1 MDLKQRF
8 ASVAIVGALAF
19 TGAFAAMPVFAQDG
33 EPAAEAS
40 EATPQVTDQVA
51 TQADTAIEVQL
62 YALSSCSICG
72 KSHSVFRSRAAIR
85 PLPTITSSLPRTFS
99 VRTPACRSMCRM
111 WSRRGIAS
119 SPI

>member
-51 TQADTAIEVQL
+51 T
-62 YALSSCSICG
+62 
-72 KSHSVFRSRAAIR
+72 
-85 PLPTITSSLPRTFS
+85 
-99 VRTPACRSMCRM
+99 
-111 WSRRGIAS
+111 
-119 SPI
+119 